1 MAGPCDRVAA
11 SSLDGKQREVRGPA
25 AAAGAFQ
32 GNRETV
38 DVLSPEGPQEGLLRW
53 GRWGGGCGFSEE
65 VSPWDG
71 RLQVGLRIGEPLSP
85 LQVGRVCVGAAC
97 GSGVALCQEPAGPW
111 PVWCRSVRLGQEP
124 RV

>member
-1 MAGPCDRVAA
+1 MCYHPRDLRSA
-11 SSLDGKQREVRGPA
+11 SSGGDGG
-25 AAAGAFQ
+25 G
-32 GNRETV
+32 
-38 DVLSPEGPQEGLLRW
+38 
-53 GRWGGGCGFSEE
+53 GGGCGFSEE

-85 LQVGRVCVGAAC
+85 LQVGRACVGAAC